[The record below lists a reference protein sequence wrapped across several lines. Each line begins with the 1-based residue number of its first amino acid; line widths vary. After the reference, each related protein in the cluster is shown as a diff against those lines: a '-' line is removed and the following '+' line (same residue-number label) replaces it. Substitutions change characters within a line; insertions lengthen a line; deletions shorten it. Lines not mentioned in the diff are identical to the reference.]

1 MYQVFRFACLRRKHL
16 NGKLK
21 LDVYVGVL
29 KRKQGWEQVE
39 GNGTTG
45 RGRGRKRGNE
55 ERGRQ
60 RKGSSE
66 VRGQKEKIIR
76 YRS

>member
-29 KRKQGWEQVE
+29 KKKARMGIGGGERD
-39 GNGTTG
+39 NG
-45 RGRGRKRGNE
+45 KRWRE
-55 ERGRQ
+55 KKRQ